1 MHKTERPSHLC
12 LVERHDR
19 AHEDARRL
27 REEAIAKL
35 WSDLDDALGAA
46 ADTARRAAHRFAYRW
61 GRHRELRGGGTAES
75 AAKKA

>member
-19 AHEDARRL
+19 AHEDALRL
-27 REEAIAKL
+27 REEAIARL

>member
-12 LVERHDR
+12 LVELHDR
-19 AHEDARRL
+19 AHEDALRL

-61 GRHRELRGGGTAES
+61 GRHRELRGGTAES